1 MPGFTGDLDVDL
13 ERGLAECG
21 LAVETAGYRTSNVAM
36 TG

>member
-21 LAVETAGYRTSNVAM
+21 LAVENRWLPDLEQLP
-36 TG
+36 